1 MYAMREIFTEFS
13 PRPSFFETFVKRSRR
28 VRGLGEGCGEK
39 IEYIRFIR
47 HWIFSVDDKRWIRM
61 LFPWRIRQVRPRVVR
76 ERVVRA
82 KPYYAVRFRGKMST
96 LREVRVSPFI
106 LTFIFQPRTLLTPQS
121 LYLRAPP
128 PSFQLSSFVSSS
140 IFIVKMEIGTKRCV
154 SSRRRCISGFL
165 RVNSPLFIRGSMCC
179 FES

>member
-1 MYAMREIFTEFS
+1 
-13 PRPSFFETFVKRSRR
+13 
-28 VRGLGEGCGEK
+28 
-39 IEYIRFIR
+39 
-47 HWIFSVDDKRWIRM
+47 M

-128 PSFQLSSFVSSS
+128 IFLPTFFLRFVYFH
-140 IFIVKMEIGTKRCV
+140 FIVKMEIGTKRCV

-179 FES
+179 FET

>member
-1 MYAMREIFTEFS
+1 MYAMHEIFTEFS

-28 VRGLGEGCGEK
+28 IRGLGERCGEK

-128 PSFQLSSFVSSS
+128 HLPSNFLPSFRLAFSFHCENGNRHEEMR
-140 IFIVKMEIGTKRCV
+140 FQ
-154 SSRRRCISGFL
+154 
-165 RVNSPLFIRGSMCC
+165 
-179 FES
+179 